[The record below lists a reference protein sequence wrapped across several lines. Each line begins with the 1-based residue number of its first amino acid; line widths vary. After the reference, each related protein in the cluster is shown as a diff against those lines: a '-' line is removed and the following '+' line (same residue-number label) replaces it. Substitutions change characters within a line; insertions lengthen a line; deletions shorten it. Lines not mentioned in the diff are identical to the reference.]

1 MSNEN
6 SHGLTVLSEYA
17 IALVAILL
25 IIISYLSN
33 VEILMVL
40 KCVAQNDSS
49 LSVIPKVGT
58 TNSYIVS
65 GEMVHKLFTDNLFQ
79 KNSGTVIYE
88 NNTDT
93 NISKNNGNYLYVI
106 SSKNI
111 NSSQET
117 NSNDQLEQIY
127 LTSTNSLGFSTKIN
141 IYIELLKQRLNN
153 YYSNVI
159 AIIIV
164 IMLVL
169 IDSSISKYLRNRANR
184 IIPPYY
190 FMLAKYGVVLSIVIN
205 ICFLFII
212 AQWNIE
218 FFIGLGLLFLSC
230 SIWFYCYTTTLV
242 GSKSIT

>member
-79 KNSGTVIYE
+79 KNSGTVIY
-88 NNTDT
+88 
-93 NISKNNGNYLYVI
+93 KNNGNYLYLI

-111 NSSQET
+111 NSSQKT
-117 NSNDQLEQIY
+117 NSNDPLEQIY

-184 IIPPYY
+184 LIPPYY

-218 FFIGLGLLFLSC
+218 FFTGLGLLFLSC